1 MADNRTAPDRPP
13 TGFPHLDAGG
23 RLFGALAAR
32 PKLPVLALVLV
43 VSGLAWWFLAR
54 MAGAM
59 AAVSGADAL
68 GPGMAFVSRFLP
80 VAPDSLVARLA
91 DICLSS
97 GMSVSGASGFSE
109 ALVLILMWF
118 AMAAAMMLPTAA
130 PMIRTYAEIADTAG
144 AKGEPV
150 VHVIVLVA
158 GYLAVWA
165 LAAIGFAAVQITI
178 ARGSGA
184 FASAPVS
191 NGVAGI
197 VLLCAGVYQFLPLK
211 HACLEKCRNPFT
223 MLFSRWKTTPAGVF
237 RLGVDQGLYCLG
249 CCWALML
256 VMLALGTM
264 NIVWMAA
271 LTLFTFVEKSGT
283 GPVTSRIGGVIVSL
297 WGAALVAASVTA

>member
-1 MADNRTAPDRPP
+1 MADNRTGPDRSPA
-13 TGFPHLDAGG
+13 GFPHLDAGG
-23 RLFGALAAR
+23 RLVGGLAAR
-32 PKLPVLALVLV
+32 PLLPVLALVLA

-54 MAGAM
+54 MAGAT
-59 AAVSGADAL
+59 AALSGGEAL
-68 GPGMAFVSRFLP
+68 GPGMDYVSRFLP
-80 VAPDSLVARLA
+80 VAPDSLAARLA

-97 GMSVSGASGFSE
+97 GMAVAGASGISE
-109 ALVLILMWF
+109 AAVLVLMWF

-130 PMIRTYAEIADTAG
+130 PMIRTYAEIADTAA

-150 VHVIVLVA
+150 VHVLVLVG

-165 LAAIGFAAVQITI
+165 LAAVGFAAVQVTI
-178 ARGSGA
+178 ARFAGA
-184 FASAPVS
+184 LASAPVS

-223 MLFSRWKTTPAGVF
+223 ILFSRWKRTPGGVF

-297 WGAALVAASVTA
+297 WGAALVAASVWA

>member
-1 MADNRTAPDRPP
+1 MADNRTAPDRPSG
-13 TGFPHLDAGG
+13 GFPHLDAGG
-23 RLFGALAAR
+23 RLVGALAAR
-32 PKLPVLALVLV
+32 PKLPVLTLVLA
-43 VSGLAWWFLAR
+43 VSGLAWWFLVR
-54 MAGAM
+54 MAGAL
-59 AAVSGADAL
+59 AALSGSEAL
-68 GPGMAFVSRFLP
+68 GPGMTFVSKYLP
-80 VAPDSLVARLA
+80 VAPDSLAARLA

-97 GMSVSGASGFSE
+97 GVSVGGASGVSE
-109 ALVLILMWF
+109 ALVLVVMWF

-144 AKGEPV
+144 AKSEPV
-150 VHVIVLVA
+150 VHVLVLVA

-165 LAAIGFAAVQITI
+165 LAAFGFAAVQITI
-178 ARGSGA
+178 AKITGTL
-184 FASAPVS
+184 ASTPVS
-191 NGVAGI
+191 NGIAGI
-197 VLLCAGVYQFLPLK
+197 VLLCAGIYQFLPLK

-223 MLFSRWKTTPAGVF
+223 ILFSRWKRTPAGVF

-283 GPVTSRIGGVIVSL
+283 GPVTSRIAGVIVSL

>member
-1 MADNRTAPDRPP
+1 MADNRTASDRRDA
-13 TGFPHLDAGG
+13 GFPHLDAGG
-23 RLFGALAAR
+23 RLVGALAAR
-32 PKLPVLALVLV
+32 PAAPVLALVLV

-54 MAGAM
+54 MAGAL
-59 AAVSGADAL
+59 AALSGGDAL
-68 GPGMAFVSRFLP
+68 GPGMGFVSRYLP

-97 GMSVSGASGFSE
+97 GVSVAAASGVSE
-109 ALVLILMWF
+109 ALVLVAMWF

-150 VHVIVLVA
+150 VHVLVLVA

-165 LAAIGFAAVQITI
+165 LAAIGFAAVQVTV
-178 ARGSGA
+178 AELTGA
-184 FASAPVS
+184 IASAPAS
-191 NGVAGI
+191 NGVAGA
-197 VLLCAGVYQFLPLK
+197 VLLCAGIYQFLPLK

-223 MLFSRWKTTPAGVF
+223 ILFSRWKSTPAGVF

-271 LTLFTFVEKSGT
+271 LTLFNFVEKSGT

-297 WGAALVAASVTA
+297 SGAALVAASVWA